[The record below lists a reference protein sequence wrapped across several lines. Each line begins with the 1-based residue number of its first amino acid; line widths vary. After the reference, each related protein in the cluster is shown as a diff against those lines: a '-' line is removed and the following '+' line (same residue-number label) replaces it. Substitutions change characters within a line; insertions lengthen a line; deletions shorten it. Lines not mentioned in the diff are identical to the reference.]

1 MSDIESQAK
10 QVRFH
15 SPPAGAGHIDET
27 PIARHQKHR
36 SNSCIQGVGLHGKI
50 EITSDNEGEG
60 GGISDSLHVSNS
72 PQHDEHIVKTILKKE
87 GTQRHDKGVA
97 NSEILGIPQV
107 FGKNRICYHGD

>member
-36 SNSCIQGVGLHGKI
+36 SNNCIQGVGLHGKI
-50 EITSDNEGEG
+50 EIIREREGEG

>member
-1 MSDIESQAK
+1 M
-10 QVRFH
+10 
-15 SPPAGAGHIDET
+15 
-27 PIARHQKHR
+27 
-36 SNSCIQGVGLHGKI
+36 GLHGKI

-97 NSEILGIPQV
+97 NCEILGITKV
-107 FGKNRICYHGD
+107 C